1 MSTSEELISREHRV
15 IYQTYKR
22 LPVAI
27 DRAEGCHIYASDGR
41 VYLDMLA
48 GIAVNALG
56 HSHPRIIDAAEK
68 QLHRYLHVSNFFY
81 QEPQVRLA
89 EMLTARSGY
98 SKVVFTNSGA
108 EAWDAAMKLARAY
121 GSTRERVGNIIAFKG
136 GFHGRTY
143 GALSVMDKPLYK
155 KGMEPFLPGT
165 RVLPYNDIA
174 ALRDEVN
181 ATTCAVTLELI
192 QGEGGIS
199 VASDDFV
206 QELVRLRDKY
216 GFAIIADEVQT
227 GVGRTGDFFAFEHY
241 GFKPDIVTMAK
252 GIGGGLP
259 LGAVLASE
267 ALSAVWQQGQHG
279 TTYGGNALAC
289 ATGIVVME
297 EIERGLMENVRAMG
311 ARLREGL
318 EAVRSEFPG
327 IVTEVRGR
335 GLMLGL
341 ALNQN
346 STPLRDAL
354 LERGVITSATADTVL
369 RIVPP
374 LVIGTSEIEEFL
386 GVLRT
391 ALDAVKSTPKQA

>member
-1 MSTSEELISREHRV
+1 MQNSDTLIDREHRV

-22 LPVAI
+22 LPISI
-27 DRAEGCHIYASDGR
+27 DRAEGCRIHASDGT

-56 HSHPRIIDAAEK
+56 HSHPRLIAAAEA
-68 QLHRYLHVSNFFY
+68 QLKRYLHVSNFFY

-89 EMLTARSGY
+89 EMLCARSGY

-121 GSTRERVGNIIAFKG
+121 GSTRDHVGDIIAFKG

-155 KGMEPFLPGT
+155 KGMEPFLPAT
-165 RVLPYNDIA
+165 QVLPYNDIE
-174 ALRDEVN
+174 ALRNAVN
-181 ATTCAVTLELI
+181 HSTCAVALEFI

-206 QELVRLRDKY
+206 RELVQLREKY
-216 GFAIIADEVQT
+216 GFVIIADEVQT
-227 GVGRTGDFFAFEHY
+227 GVGRSGDFFAFEHY
-241 GFKPDIVTMAK
+241 GFRPDIVTMAK

-259 LGAVLASE
+259 LGALLASE
-267 ALSAVWQQGQHG
+267 QLSTVWQQGQHG

-289 ATGIVVME
+289 VTGMVVME
-297 EIERGLMENVRAMG
+297 EIERGLMDNVRSMG
-311 ARLREGL
+311 AILRAEL
-318 EAVRSEFPG
+318 EKLQ
-327 IVTEVRGR
+327 TEYPTYIIQVRGR

-341 ALNQN
+341 ALGQN

-354 LERGVITSATADTVL
+354 IARKVITSATADTVIRL
-369 RIVPP
+369 VPP
-374 LVIGTSEIEEFL
+374 LIIGRQEIDEFMIA
-386 GVLRT
+386 LRS
-391 ALDAVKSTPKQA
+391 AVAECSAAAA